1 MKSTH
6 EVLHMYRILYISL
19 DCKGAS
25 QQEKTKK
32 TKQRPEKIEGRARTW
47 SKWNDFRPQVYYVLT
62 TTLDPYVLHVS
73 IKFLQR
79 VPTCS
84 FRF

>member
-47 SKWNDFRPQVYYVLT
+47 SK
-62 TTLDPYVLHVS
+62 
-73 IKFLQR
+73 
-79 VPTCS
+79 
-84 FRF
+84 